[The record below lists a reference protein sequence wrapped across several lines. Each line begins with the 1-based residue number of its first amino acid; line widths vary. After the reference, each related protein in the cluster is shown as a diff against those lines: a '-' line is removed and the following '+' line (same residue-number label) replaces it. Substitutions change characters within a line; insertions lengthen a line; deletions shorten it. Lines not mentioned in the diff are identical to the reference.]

1 MIFFLKS
8 QIFIIFFFFEVRIEI
23 YTVDDDDVDKSVA
36 GLIGVMCGSAMVCG
50 IHHIVCS
57 QDNDWNTPDELVYEQ
72 DEPEIVKKL

>member
-1 MIFFLKS
+1 
-8 QIFIIFFFFEVRIEI
+8 
-23 YTVDDDDVDKSVA
+23 
-36 GLIGVMCGSAMVCG
+36 MCGSAMVCG